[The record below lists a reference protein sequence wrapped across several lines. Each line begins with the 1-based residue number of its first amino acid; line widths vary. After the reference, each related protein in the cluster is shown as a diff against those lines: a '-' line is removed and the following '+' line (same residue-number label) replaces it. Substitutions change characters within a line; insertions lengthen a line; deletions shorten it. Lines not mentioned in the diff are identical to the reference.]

1 MAFWLAL
8 SGWPWRSLLPV
19 ATQRTGQLARQFGW
33 LHRLLEE
40 KYFMDAFNQ
49 RVFAGGAH
57 GLGTGLWRRADQ
69 GIIDGFFVNGSAR
82 LVAVFAS
89 ILRLGQTGFLYH
101 YAIAMI
107 LGVALLLWW
116 FAPLSVARDHAQMN
130 TMQTMT
136 SAGLPGFPSRSG
148 FPFLRPCDSLSRQEG
163 GSSGRAASR
172 APGGLGGLC
181 DWIFGHAAPDCRI
194 RPRSEGLSVRGA
206 DGLDCPV
213 QHSVFSGIDGIS
225 LWFIPLTAAD
235 HHLRVVAAWQVIED
249 RIAQYMAHFSCFRG

>member
-1 MAFWLAL
+1 VIYVMLLMGVFVTAFYSFRMFFLVFHGKPRWADAGHGHEHHGHGGEPHESPWVVTLPLIALAVPSVLAGHLLIETFLVGDFFDGVIVVDPSHPAMATLGAYFKSATALALHSVETWPFWLAV
-8 SGWPWRSLLPV
+8 SGVALAAVFYLWLPAV
-19 ATQRTGQLARQFGW
+19 PASIARQFGW

-116 FAPLSVARDHAQMN
+116 FAPLSVGPV
-130 TMQTMT
+130 TM
-136 SAGLPGFPSRSG
+136 PK
-148 FPFLRPCDSLSRQEG
+148 
-163 GSSGRAASR
+163 
-172 APGGLGGLC
+172 
-181 DWIFGHAAPDCRI
+181 
-194 RPRSEGLSVRGA
+194 
-206 DGLDCPV
+206 
-213 QHSVFSGIDGIS
+213 
-225 LWFIPLTAAD
+225 
-235 HHLRVVAAWQVIED
+235 
-249 RIAQYMAHFSCFRG
+249 